1 MTSIDQLLS
10 KSSDHYRFH
19 GAGDFLS
26 DLIAQAEDGAIKLW
40 GRTHDDAVDGEA
52 ECEWAAGEG
61 FLYCT
66 DIRGIEVIYN
76 NFSGSEGLVLVL
88 EKFVDEPQ
96 EWSPRSA
103 DRRESLIRAEEW
115 RVIGA
120 VRPIFDEDG
129 EEVDQEAFSL
139 EDILSENF

>member
-1 MTSIDQLLS
+1 MTTIDQLLS
-10 KSSDHYRFH
+10 KHSDNYRFH

-26 DLIAQAEDGAIKLW
+26 DLIAQAEDGAIRLW
-40 GRTHDDAVDGEA
+40 GRDHDDAVDGEA
-52 ECEWAAGEG
+52 ECEWVQGEG

-66 DIRGIEVIYN
+66 DIRGVEVIYN
-76 NFSGSEGLVLVL
+76 NFSGNEGLVLIL
-88 EKFVDEPQ
+88 EKQVENPQ
-96 EWSPRSA
+96 EWSPRTG

-120 VRPIFDEDG
+120 IRPIFDEDG

-139 EDILSENF
+139 EEILNEEF